1 MYWESIHFSITTME
15 DVFLKIGEIS
25 AKEEDKA
32 SKGKGKGLYLIT
44 SDLGF
49 QMVNHGIRHFSY
61 RHCLIVKAAVRQKY
75 RP

>member
-32 SKGKGKGLYLIT
+32 SKGKGIGLYFIT
-44 SDLGF
+44 FDLGF
-49 QMVNHGIRHFSY
+49 QTVNHGIRTA
-61 RHCLIVKAAVRQKY
+61 IVRS
-75 RP
+75 